1 MSNLAG
7 IGVALVT
14 PFKNGKVDFEGYAR
28 LLEFVRP
35 HVDYYVVMGT
45 TGESPTATTEEKKQL
60 LQYCLKHAK
69 GLPIVYGIGGNN
81 TSNVIA
87 EIKTT
92 DLKGVDSILSI
103 CPYYSKP
110 SQRGLIAHYN
120 AIADVSPCP
129 IILYNVP
136 ARTGSNLEATTTLKL
151 SKHPNICAV
160 KEASGDL
167 DQIQQIIDNSGNDFG
182 MISGDDLLTPKILEL
197 GGIGVIS
204 VLANGIPGH
213 FKAYFDGV
221 IDSKSDEAIK
231 SLNPLMYE
239 EGNPVGVKELLK
251 IRGICENEVRMPH
264 IPASQ
269 SLAER
274 IRLAFEKLDLN

>member
-167 DQIQQIIDNSGNDFG
+167 DQIQQIIDNSGKDFG

-204 VLANGIPGH
+204 VLANGIPRH

-251 IRGICENEVRMPH
+251 IRGICGNEVRMPH